1 MANKL
6 YPKGK
11 EHFATGGINF
21 TGDNIKCILVT
32 SGYTP
37 NFTTDEFLSVISGGN
52 IVATS
57 GNLASK
63 SATLGVLNAAAL
75 VFTAVSGST
84 VTQVVMYKDTG
95 TSSTSPLLAY
105 WDTAT
110 GLPVTPNGGDITL
123 TWDTGSNK
131 IAVI

>member
-11 EHFATGGINF
+11 EHFAK
-21 TGDNIKCILVT
+21 GDLAFLSQNIKCLLVT

-37 NFTTDEFLSVISGGN
+37 NFTTDEFHSDVGGGN

-63 SATLGVLNAAAL
+63 ACPLGVLNADPL

-84 VTQVVMYKDTG
+84 VTQVIMYHDSGVSG
-95 TSSTSPLLAY
+95 TSHIIAY
-105 WDTAT
+105 WDTAA

-123 TWDTGSNK
+123 TWDTGTNK